1 MNNNRLCVDIAGIRL
16 GNPTMLASGVLGL
29 SAELM
34 SVAVT
39 GGAGAVVSKS
49 IGPEPRNGFANP
61 TVVQTNYGIIN
72 AIGLPNPGIDH
83 FAEEIRLV
91 SKLGVP
97 VIVSV
102 FGFSIDD
109 YVMVTKKAVEGGAD
123 AVELNV
129 SCPHVKCTG
138 SEIGQDPMLLEEI
151 VKAVK
156 KGIDRPVFVKLSPN
170 VTNIVEIAEV
180 AADAGAD
187 ALTAINTLR
196 ATAID
201 IETTRPILS
210 NRIGGLS
217 GPAIK
222 PVAVRCVY
230 EIYEKVGIPIIGSG
244 GLVSWE
250 DAVEFLL
257 AGAMAVQI
265 GTALMIQ
272 DANVFKMVT
281 EGVETYLRR
290 KSFKNVKDIVGLAH
304 KK

>member
-1 MNNNRLCVDIAGIRL
+1 MSIPETPSLVIGKAGV
-16 GNPTMLASGVLGL
+16 T
-29 SAELM
+29 SAVILELQ
-34 SVAVT
+34 SQLKKRR
-39 GGAGAVVSKS
+39 VVKVRALRTAS
-49 IGPEPRNGFANP
+49 IGE
-61 TVVQTNYGIIN
+61 
-72 AIGLPNPGIDH
+72 
-83 FAEEIRLV
+83 
-91 SKLGVP
+91 
-97 VIVSV
+97 
-102 FGFSIDD
+102 
-109 YVMVTKKAVEGGAD
+109 
-123 AVELNV
+123 
-129 SCPHVKCTG
+129 G
-138 SEIGQDPMLLEEI
+138 SERKEFFQSL
-151 VKAVK
+151 
-156 KGIDRPVFVKLSPN
+156 
-170 VTNIVEIAEV
+170 

-210 NRIGGLS
+210 KRIGGLS

-230 EIYEKVGIPIIGSG
+230 EIYEKVSVPIIGCG
-244 GLVSWE
+244 GLVTWE